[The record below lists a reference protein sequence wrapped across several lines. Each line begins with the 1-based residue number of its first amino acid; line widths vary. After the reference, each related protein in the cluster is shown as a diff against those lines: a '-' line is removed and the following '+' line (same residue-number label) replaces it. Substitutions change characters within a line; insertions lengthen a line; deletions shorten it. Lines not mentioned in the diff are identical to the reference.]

1 MGLDNFLNDLITEV
15 DSTKF
20 SILDVLRYRMEHTPD
35 ETAFIFLKDGESDE
49 EVVTYR
55 QLGDTAAS
63 LAKKMAEMNVNG
75 KRALLLFPP
84 GMEFVYSLFGCFFA
98 SVIAVPAYPPRKNR
112 SLDRIKKI
120 VKDSDASIVLTTKEI
135 YELFNRS
142 FRDVEELQKLEWVI
156 FQQTSC
162 PVSIVKSPCP
172 EDVALLQYTSGSTGN
187 PKGVM
192 ITHRNIMRNCEF
204 IRQSFGFSR
213 KTVAISWLPTFHDM
227 GLVGQVFQ
235 PVYTGFPSVLM
246 SPVAFFQKPVR
257 WLNAFTKYKGTMG
270 GAPNFAYDLLT
281 EIPEEEKKDLDLSSI
296 KTIYCGAEPIRK
308 STFDKFV
315 DTYQNYGLKPEML
328 YPCYGMAET
337 TLITSGP
344 PAGRG
349 AVYLSVS
356 GTALLQNKVKVVTES
371 DEDAKHLVGV
381 GYPWLDTT
389 VRIMN
394 PETLQP
400 SADDEVGE
408 IWVNGS
414 SVAPGYWNNPD
425 ETLKAFN
432 AHIPGDSQTN
442 YLRTGDLGFFHQ
454 GELYVSGRLKDM
466 IIIHGMNI
474 YPQDIE
480 FIVENAHPVLRN
492 NASAAFSVE
501 LNGEEKLVVVAEV
514 ERSAIVGLDIDPV
527 CDRIRQNIAQET
539 ELVAHAVQLIRTASI
554 PKTSSGKLQRRAIKE
569 AFLTKTLD
577 IVGESILTEYYSEE
591 EFEHPGTDLVSL
603 EAWIMTWI
611 HEKLKVPL
619 NRIDASRPITA
630 YGLTSM
636 KAISLQQDFL
646 EKFNVNFPPYLF
658 FEKSSIKQLCEKAL
672 KFIQE
677 K

>member
-15 DSTKF
+15 DSNKYN
-20 SILDVLRYRMEHTPD
+20 ILDVLRYRMEHTPD
-35 ETAFIFLKDGESDE
+35 ETAFIYLKDGEDDE
-49 EVVTYR
+49 ERVTYR
-55 QLGDTAAS
+55 QLGNTASS
-63 LAKKMAEMNVNG
+63 LAVKMEDMNVTG
-75 KRALLLFPP
+75 KTALLLFPP

-112 SLDRIKKI
+112 SLDRIRKI
-120 VKDSDASIVLTTKEI
+120 VQDSSASIVLTTKEI
-135 YELFNRS
+135 YESFNRS
-142 FRDVEELQKLEWVI
+142 FSDVEELQNLEWVV
-156 FQQTSC
+156 FQHNSC
-162 PVSIVKSPCP
+162 PVTIQKKYNP
-172 EDVALLQYTSGSTGN
+172 EDVALLQYTSGSTGH

-213 KTVAISWLPTFHDM
+213 KTIAISWLPTFHDM

-246 SPVAFFQKPVR
+246 SPVAFFQQPVR

-281 EIPEEEKKDLDLSSI
+281 EIPEEERKNLDLSSI

-308 STFDKFV
+308 STFDKF
-315 DTYQNYGLKPEML
+315 TESYKNFGLKPEML

-356 GTALLQNKVKVVTES
+356 GTALLQNKVKVVPEN
-371 DEDAKHLVGV
+371 DEEAKHLVGV
-381 GYPWLDTT
+381 GYPWLDTI
-389 VRIMN
+389 VRIMD
-394 PETLQP
+394 PETLHP

-425 ETLKAFN
+425 ETQRTFK
-432 AHIPGDSQTN
+432 AHIPGDPNTN
-442 YLRTGDLGFFHQ
+442 YLRTGDLGFIHE
-454 GELYVSGRLKDM
+454 GELFVSGRLKDM

-480 FIVENAHPVLRN
+480 FIVENSHPVLRN
-492 NASAAFSVE
+492 NASAAFSVDV
-501 LNGEEKLVVVAEV
+501 NGEERLVVVAEV
-514 ERSAIVGLDIDPV
+514 ERAAIVGLDIDPV
-527 CDRIRQNIAQET
+527 CDSIRQNIALET
-539 ELVAHAVQLIRTASI
+539 ELVVHAVQLIRTASI

-569 AFLTKTLD
+569 SFLNKSLE
-577 IVGESILTEYYSEE
+577 IIGESYLEGY
-591 EFEHPGTDLVSL
+591 FHEHEQPTAETALINI
-603 EAWIMTWI
+603 EAWLMTWI
-611 HEKLKVPL
+611 HEKLKIPL
-619 NRIDASRPITA
+619 NRIDTDRPITA

-646 EKFNVNFPPYLF
+646 EKFGVNFPPYLF
-658 FEKSSIKQLCEKAL
+658 FEKSSLKQLCEKAL
-672 KFIQE
+672 KLIQD